1 MIYPRKFRTLTA
13 TAALAVLF
21 VSSAAA
27 QTKDEAQIEILA
39 IRGTTRNTE
48 VSPELK
54 DIAATLQKRLK
65 LTGLKLE
72 KPAFSGKSTA
82 KQPYDTELV
91 AGYKSKVTFVER
103 KENRITIKIEVTRP
117 APPANHNKDDKGPKK
132 DEKDKKDD
140 KGKKEEKRK
149 DGEKPAGNAA
159 PDVFTTTITLDANGR
174 QNFEFDYPSGGGD
187 KLILSIS
194 AK

>member
-1 MIYPRKFRTLTA
+1 MNHPIQFRHLTA
-13 TAALAVLF
+13 AAALAVLF

-27 QTKDEAQIEILA
+27 QAKDEAQIEILA
-39 IRGTTRNTE
+39 IRGTTKNTE

-72 KPAFSGKSTA
+72 KPAFSGKATA

-117 APPANHNKDDKGPKK
+117 APPANHNKDDKEPKK

-140 KGKKEEKRK
+140 KGRREEKKK
-149 DGEKPAGNAA
+149 DSEKPAGNVT
-159 PDVFTTTITLDANGR
+159 PDVFTTTITLDAGGR